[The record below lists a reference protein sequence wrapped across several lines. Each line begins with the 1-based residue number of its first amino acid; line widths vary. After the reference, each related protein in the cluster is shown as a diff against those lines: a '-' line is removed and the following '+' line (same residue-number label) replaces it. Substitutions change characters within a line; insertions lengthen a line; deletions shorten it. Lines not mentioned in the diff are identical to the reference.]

1 MLGYLYFGDKQII
14 KFQNMYKMNKIIHR
28 VMDF

>member
-1 MLGYLYFGDKQII
+1 MLGFLYFGDQKVI
-14 KFQNMYKMNKIIHR
+14 KFQNMYKMNKIIHK